1 MFLTTKTNLEAN
13 HMTHLHFTLKTE
25 EIQSLIDK
33 SVKDDLSKTI
43 LTTVFQQL
51 MEEQRTQYIQANEFE
66 RSDERVSQRNGY
78 YQRGWTTRIG
88 TLDLEVPRTRDGKF
102 SPNVFERYQRNE
114 KALLTSML
122 EMYIS
127 GVSTRKV
134 SKVVE
139 ELCGKKVSKSF
150 ISDLTKELDPIV
162 KAWQNRSLTDKKYPF
177 VMVDVL
183 YIKVRETHRVISKSC
198 HIALGI
204 TDEGDREII
213 GLMIQNSESDASWSL
228 FFDYLKQRG
237 LFGTELIISD
247 AHPGLVSAIRKSFT
261 GASWQRCQVHFM
273 RNILTTV
280 PKKNSKPF
288 REAIKAIFRFTDIEL
303 ARAAK
308 NSLLEAYADQPKYQK
323 ACETLDQGFED
334 AFQYT
339 VVGQGHSRL
348 KSTNLI
354 ERLNQEVRRREK
366 VVRIFPNVDSANRLI
381 GAVLIDLHEEW
392 ISSNRK
398 YIQF

>member
-13 HMTHLHFTLKTE
+13 HMTHLHFTLKNE

-51 MEEQRTQYIQANEFE
+51 MEEQRTQYIKANEFE

-162 KAWQNRSLTDKKYPF
+162 KAWQNRWLTDKKYPF

-213 GLMIQNSESDASWSL
+213 GLMIQNSESDASWSM

-247 AHPGLVSAIRKSFT
+247 AHPGLVSAIRKSFI